1 MDHAF
6 CAWFYY
12 LPTMNEND
20 CFQRSLEVE
29 PGPNNSTP
37 DLRRNRVNNQSATS
51 NGTKTNS
58 ITRMF
63 GYLADEFTTNMKGAN
78 ILNGQFSNDS
88 GIHTEES
95 WANSSNQN
103 STPQIES
110 SAVAMAL
117 ISRGKMLATP
127 GIPGM
132 PSTTSTPLG
141 AWRVNSQSGNIYC
154 ILKSFQKC

>member
-12 LPTMNEND
+12 LPSMNEND

-29 PGPNNSTP
+29 PGPNNATP
-37 DLRRNRVNNQSATS
+37 DLRRNRNNLSATS
-51 NGTKTNS
+51 NGSNGKMNS

-63 GYLADEFTTNMKGAN
+63 GYLADEFTTNLKGN
-78 ILNGQFSNDS
+78 SLLNGHQISNDS
-88 GIHTEES
+88 GIHNSEES
-95 WANSSNQN
+95 FNSSAQPP
-103 STPQIES
+103 TQIES

-132 PSTTSTPLG
+132 PISTPNPVG
-141 AWRVNSQSGNIYC
+141 AWRLNSSSGKLETKFTN
-154 ILKSFQKC
+154 F